1 MRSVGSEQS
10 TGSHWNFAFEVAG
23 AVVAFLLI
31 ASCGNTGAS
40 ADSIAMDRDVA
51 IEGLIGH
58 ATSLAPTPGGGFV
71 VAGYSWA
78 VATDANGAVLWRYTD
93 PDAAAIPKSYGQSEF
108 HGVVPLSN
116 GNILLCGIDQTPN
129 GSVGLLTVLN
139 SAGQLVEKRLIQ
151 PPGPG
156 TNYAVRFDRCLRWDD
171 GIAVIGGTVRD
182 GTRFDWLMKLDGNGG
197 KQWDLFDYGLIGID
211 AVETVNHNLVM
222 ASTDVVTR
230 STRLV
235 QVNPQGHVVST
246 MPFAGYPDNMVRS
259 AVPTSTLK
267 VLANIDRADTEVF
280 TLNDKFAQIVSP
292 RPTKL
297 KMTINGCA
305 WVLSDGSVAV
315 FGNLFAQGGVYRSTV
330 ARIAAGDRPD
340 EARAFA
346 LPNSQ
351 SISASVYDAVPIS
364 EKTFVAARDLNGS
377 LVLSWV
383 TFK

>member
-1 MRSVGSEQS
+1 MRSVTGES
-10 TGSHWNFAFEVAG
+10 TCSQWNFAFQVAG
-23 AVVAFLLI
+23 AVAAFLII
-31 ASCGNTGAS
+31 ASCGNTGGS
-40 ADSIAMDRDVA
+40 ANSISMDRDVA

-58 ATSLAPTPGGGFV
+58 ATSLAVIPGGGFI

-78 VATDANGAVLWRYTD
+78 VATDANGGVLWRYAD
-93 PDAAAIPKSYGQSEF
+93 RDAAATPKSNGQSEY

-116 GNILLCGIDQTPN
+116 GNLLLCGISQTPN
-129 GSVGLLTVLN
+129 GSAALLTILN

-156 TNYAVRFDRCLRWDD
+156 TYYATRFDRCLQWDD

-182 GTRFDWLMKLDGNGG
+182 GTPFDWLIKLDGNGG
-197 KQWDLFDYGLIGID
+197 KQWDLFDYRLIGID
-211 AVETVNHNLVM
+211 AVETVDHNLVM

-230 STRLV
+230 STTLV
-235 QVNPQGHVVST
+235 QVDPQGHVAST
-246 MPFAGYPDNMVRS
+246 MTFAGYPDNMVRS

-267 VLANIDRADTEVF
+267 VLANIDRANTEVF
-280 TLNDKFAQIVSP
+280 TLNDKFAQIASP
-292 RPTKL
+292 RPTNL
-297 KMTINGCA
+297 KMTFNGCA
-305 WVLSDGSVAV
+305 WVLWDGSVAV

-330 ARIAAGDRPD
+330 ARIAARDRPD

-346 LPNSQ
+346 LPNPQ